1 MDKQRKKQLKKEYLR
16 KELLKQAESEN
27 KILAN
32 FAKIKLKV
40 PLEKL
45 DIKKL
50 MKLSDT
56 DLEEKIFLKIQERF
70 VTKQMKEKAGDTR
83 LTLNFLTKEL
93 QTFYFLY
100 KLDSSLV
107 IDGFEMYYL
116 NTAGEDILET
126 IDSAKKIGFQ
136 KLVDLLEKSLG
147 IFLLIIESGFK
158 YWSGSID
165 QWVEKSKRLD
175 KEHFKRKAKGFD
187 FDKLDVLYS
196 KLENDFRLIR
206 IDYIKQNIA
215 KFQL

>member
-136 KLVDLLEKSLG
+136 K
-147 IFLLIIESGFK
+147 I
-158 YWSGSID
+158 
-165 QWVEKSKRLD
+165 
-175 KEHFKRKAKGFD
+175 
-187 FDKLDVLYS
+187 
-196 KLENDFRLIR
+196 
-206 IDYIKQNIA
+206 
-215 KFQL
+215 